1 MEDIGRGRLDFSR
14 DWIMLTASV
23 QTYNV
28 EPTEGATEGSF
39 EVQVSGQGTERAI
52 SLRQPDAALG
62 KVVENRILT
71 TSATQE
77 KRHIGH

>member
-1 MEDIGRGRLDFSR
+1 
-14 DWIMLTASV
+14 
-23 QTYNV
+23 V
-28 EPTEGATEGSF
+28 EPTEGATKESF

>member
-1 MEDIGRGRLDFSR
+1 M
-14 DWIMLTASV
+14 ASV

-28 EPTEGATEGSF
+28 EPTEGVTKETF
-39 EVQVSGQGTERAI
+39 EVQVSDQGTERAI

-71 TSATQE
+71 TSTTQE
-77 KRHIGH
+77 KRHIGHY